1 MPPDAP
7 RHDDGRRGADC
18 FGGEILRRYRQ
29 HVLERYGFRTAP
41 RALHCMT
48 TRPPG
53 FAYAVEAP
61 GDPPPRLVRVPDAHR
76 GLDPRHGQ
84 SPNPPGGLGQRF

>member
-41 RALHCMT
+41 GGFTLHDD
-48 TRPPG
+48 PFPQ

-61 GDPPPRLVRVPDAHR
+61 DDPLQDLFGYLMRIEGSIPAMGSHPTRQVA
-76 GLDPRHGQ
+76 
-84 SPNPPGGLGQRF
+84 